1 MDHEKQVAL
10 LSECLDLTERDAPY
24 AIESETRI
32 PVAKYMDADRFE
44 HEVAL
49 MRGAMNIVAHASQI
63 ANPGDFIT
71 KDLLGTPTIVVRGQ
85 DGRARAFINVCRHRG
100 ATLELRERGKCKR
113 FVCPYHAWAYDT
125 EGGLKTVRH
134 QEGFPQL
141 DLADTRLAELP
152 CVEAA
157 GHIWVCPERSA
168 TPWEPDDAT
177 QELFNEL
184 EGFGTAKSVVF
195 ATKKRLWHAN
205 WKLIVDG
212 GLESYHFKV
221 AHRDTIAQF
230 FPDNVS
236 TYEFLGDHVRTV
248 LPRTSILK
256 LANQPKEQWDIR
268 AHTHV
273 VYSVAPN
280 ASLLF
285 QENHYELILMTPV
298 AVDQTL
304 IEVMSVVPDPGPN
317 GHSERAKNFWA
328 LNHAFT
334 TKTLDEDFEIGEQ
347 IQRGMATGA
356 NEFFRFATFE
366 GALTEWHRRYND
378 KLTCTAGSIG
388 GGTHVPAAHSGA

>member
-10 LSECLDLTERDAPY
+10 LSECLDLTKRRKPY
-24 AIESETRI
+24 VTESETRV
-32 PVAKYMDADRFE
+32 PVSKYLDEERFE
-44 HEVAL
+44 RERSL
-49 MRGAMNIVAHASQI
+49 MRGAMNLVAHASQI

-71 KDLLGTPTIVVRGQ
+71 RDILGTPTILVRGQ
-85 DGRARAFINVCRHRG
+85 DGRARAFLNVCRHRG
-100 ATLELRERGKCKR
+100 ATVELRDRGRCKR

-125 EGGLKTVRH
+125 EGALRTVRN
-134 QEGFPQL
+134 QEGFPDL
-141 DLADTRLAELP
+141 DLEDTRLVELP
-152 CVEAA
+152 CLEAA
-157 GHIWVCPERSA
+157 GHIWVCPDRSA
-168 TPWEPDDAT
+168 KPAEPDAATLQLFAELDA
-177 QELFNEL
+177 
-184 EGFGTAKSVVF
+184 FGASKSVVF
-195 ATKKRLWHAN
+195 ASKKRLWHAN

-248 LPRTSILK
+248 LPRQSILK
-256 LANQPKEQWDIR
+256 LADQPKEQWNIR
-268 AHTHV
+268 THTHL

-285 QENHYELILMTPV
+285 QENHYELILMTPL

-304 IEVMSVVPDPGPN
+304 IEVATVVPDPGPD
-317 GHSERAKNFWA
+317 GHSEKANNFWS

-334 TKTLDEDFEIGEQ
+334 TKTLDEDFGIGEQ

-356 NEFFRFATFE
+356 NDFFRFATFE
-366 GALTEWHRRYND
+366 GALTEWHRAYEQ
-378 KLTCTAGSIG
+378 KLARAS
-388 GGTHVPAAHSGA
+388 A